1 MENWKMAY
9 KSQREWGWPIAIEIF
24 CGGTA
29 GGTYIISVL
38 PYLVFGGR
46 IFLTGVFAS
55 LVLVLISIF
64 VLLTE
69 STSTRRVRRA
79 FFNIRSPLTI
89 GAVSLSLFII
99 FSIAT
104 AGIMYTGRALGA
116 LYVVGW
122 LGVTVA
128 FLTII
133 YPGALM
139 GLMKTIPFWSG
150 SGPSYL
156 LLSASLVSGSA
167 VVTLIGGSGHVNFNL
182 SRVTLWFL
190 VIYGLSLLI
199 HMMVG
204 GQGSKAAQI
213 SVQRLIKGNLFF
225 IFTIGVIAIGLVVPF
240 VLFIMDFTSSSA
252 SMLQVGS
259 GLILIG
265 GILMRYSLLASGV
278 KMPMLSEDSIS
289 ATYWLYR

>member
-199 HMMVG
+199 YMMVG

-225 IFTIGVIAIGLVVPF
+225 IFMIGVIAIGLVVPF

>member
-1 MENWKMAY
+1 MVY
-9 KSQREWGWPIAIEIF
+9 KSQSEWGWPIAIEIF

-38 PYLVFGGR
+38 PYLIFGGR

-55 LVLVLISIF
+55 LVWVLISIF
-64 VLLTE
+64 VLMTE
-69 STSTRRVRRA
+69 STSPRRVRRA

-99 FSIAT
+99 FSIAS
-104 AGIMYTGRALGA
+104 AGILYTGRALGA

-122 LGVTVA
+122 LGVTVS

-150 SGPSYL
+150 SGPSLL

-167 VVTLIGGSGHVNFNL
+167 VVTLIGGPGHMNFNL
-182 SRVTLWFL
+182 SRVTLWLL

-199 HMMVG
+199 HMMVE
-204 GQGSKAAQI
+204 GQGSKAARI

-225 IFTIGVIAIGLVVPF
+225 IFMIGVIAIGLVVPF
-240 VLFIMDFTSSSA
+240 VLLIMDSTSSSA
-252 SMLQVGS
+252 SMLQVAS

-265 GILMRYSLLASGV
+265 GILMRYSLIASGV

-289 ATYWLYR
+289 ATYWMDH